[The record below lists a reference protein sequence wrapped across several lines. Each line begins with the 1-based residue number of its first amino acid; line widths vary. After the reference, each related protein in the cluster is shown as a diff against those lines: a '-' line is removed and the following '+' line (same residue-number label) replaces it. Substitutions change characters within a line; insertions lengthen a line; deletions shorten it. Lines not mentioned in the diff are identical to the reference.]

1 MSALVSQFHFLRP
14 LWLLAL
20 LALPL
25 LLWRWQHRRAASDPW
40 RAACDPHLLPHL
52 LQSGVATGTRWLQTL
67 FAFGFVLAV
76 LALAGPAFRQLPQ
89 ALSRAESALIIALD
103 LSDRMRAT
111 DLKPNRL
118 TRARYKIADLMKS
131 RREGQ
136 TALIAY
142 AGDAF
147 VVAPLTD
154 DANSLSDLLASLSPE
169 TMPVVGQRAE
179 RAIVLAQR
187 LLHDAGFERG
197 DLLLV
202 TDATDARASRAAEAA
217 AAAGLRVSV
226 LGVGTAVGAPVA
238 LPQGGFAQDEDGNVL
253 LPRLDADSLR
263 SLAQAGKGRYA
274 SVSVDGSDLAA
285 LNLIEADALDANLRS
300 DERTRAEYHDEGPW
314 LLLALLPLAALAF
327 RRGWLACALVALCLP
342 APRADAFEWSS
353 LWQRDDQRAYDALQS
368 DQAARALELARDPAL
383 RGSAAYRA
391 EDYAQAE
398 AAFAQ
403 QPEADSRYNR
413 GNALAK
419 SERYQEALAAYDE
432 ALQQAPEMEDARAN
446 RQAVEDWLKQQKQQ
460 KNEQGDS
467 QQQPSPGE
475 QGESQ
480 PQKGDPQEGQS
491 EDSETSP
498 SSQGEPQKS
507 ESESGEEENS
517 AQQAEP
523 ADEKEQQ
530 QAQQQFAEQ
539 MEQAL
544 KDGKAEPAD
553 AGTQPVDPRET
564 EKQQAVEQWL
574 RRVPDD
580 PGGLLRRKFALE
592 HQRRLREGQGE

>member
-1 MSALVSQFHFLRP
+1 MSALLAQFHFLRP

-25 LLWRWQHRRAASDPW
+25 LLWRWQRRRAFSDPW

-52 LQSGVATGTRWLQTL
+52 LQGGAVAGTRWLKGL
-67 FAFGFVLAV
+67 FAVGFALAV

-103 LSDRMRAT
+103 LSDGMRAT
-111 DLKPNRL
+111 DLKPDRL
-118 TRARYKIADLMKS
+118 SRARYKIADLMKS

-136 TALIAY
+136 TALIGY

-147 VVAPLTD
+147 MVAPLTD
-154 DANSLSDLLASLSPE
+154 DAHSLSDLLASLTPE
-169 TMPVVGQRAE
+169 TMPVAGQRAE
-179 RAIVLAQR
+179 RAIALAQR
-187 LLHDAGFERG
+187 LLRDGGFARG

-202 TDATDARASRAAEAA
+202 TDAADARASKAA
-217 AAAGLRVSV
+217 AAAAATGLRVSV
-226 LGVGTAVGAPVA
+226 LGIGTAAGAPVA

-253 LPRLDADSLR
+253 LPRLDAASLR
-263 SLAQAGKGRYA
+263 ALAQAGNGRYA
-274 SVSVDGSDLAA
+274 SISVDASDLAT
-285 LNLIEADALDANLRS
+285 LNLTEVGTLDANLRS
-300 DERTRAEYHDEGPW
+300 DERTRAEFHDEGPW

-327 RRGWLACALVALCLP
+327 RRGWLACAFVVLCLP

-403 QPEADSRYNR
+403 QADADAAYNR

-419 SERYQEALAAYDE
+419 SARYKEALAAYDE

-446 RQAVEDWLKQQKQQ
+446 RQAIEDWLKQQQQQ
-460 KNEQGDS
+460 KNEPGEPE
-467 QQQPSPGE
+467 QQPSQSEPGE
-475 QGESQ
+475 SPPQEGESQ
-480 PQKGDPQEGQS
+480 D
-491 EDSETSP
+491 
-498 SSQGEPQKS
+498 GEPQDS
-507 ESESGEEENS
+507 ESSQSQQGEAQQGEGESGEDAS
-517 AQQAEP
+517 AAQEDEP
-523 ADEKEQQ
+523 ADEQARQ

-544 KDGKAEPAD
+544 KEGKPEPA
-553 AGTQPVDPRET
+553 AAEAEAKDPGQT

-592 HQRRLREGQGE
+592 YQRRLREGHGE